1 MRFFQSF
8 EESFMVKMARV
19 HQPLGLILGFCLTT
33 AALAAPTAAKGP
45 NLDSDARKLSYSVG
59 ISLGNRL
66 RDDFTNLDMEALT
79 AGLRHGLDGTK
90 PALSEE
96 EMQKIFADWSSKKTA
111 ADQQARESAA
121 KKNSSE
127 GEAFLKSHGKESG
140 VTTLPSGIQ
149 YKVIKQGSGKSPTLE
164 DSVVVHYRGSL
175 LDGTEFDSSRKRG
188 APATFPVR
196 GLIPGWTEVLQ
207 KMKEGDQWE
216 VVIPAELAYGDQG
229 AGRKIGPNAVLRFD
243 MELLQVQGGESG
255 AAAPAPAAQ

>member
-1 MRFFQSF
+1 
-8 EESFMVKMARV
+8 
-19 HQPLGLILGFCLTT
+19 
-33 AALAAPTAAKGP
+33 
-45 NLDSDARKLSYSVG
+45 
-59 ISLGNRL
+59 
-66 RDDFTNLDMEALT
+66 
-79 AGLRHGLDGTK
+79 
-90 PALSEE
+90 
-96 EMQKIFADWSSKKTA
+96 MQKIFADWSSKKTA

-216 VVIPAELAYGDQG
+216 VVIPPSWPMATRALA
-229 AGRKIGPNAVLRFD
+229 ARSVPMPCCASTWSCCRSRAVSRVPLHPRPPHSERCAAFHSNRPEVPTAPSRRAVGGNLRRSS
-243 MELLQVQGGESG
+243 LPLRRSVV
-255 AAAPAPAAQ
+255 